1 MKEIEVRIES
11 ETRKEYQNEEKSQT
25 NNSPEKEK
33 QITKN
38 QDSIQAKT
46 HDIDSSQISVL
57 KLDENEEK
65 LAKNHASIDQIET
78 YDIIDN
84 DDIKD
89 QIENQK
95 EVNSSCDKNDIENKD
110 IPQDN
115 IKTEEQKSEV
125 IDQTKAQGEDDLSQ
139 FNKKDNN
146 LAKMTSEILDQPK
159 LDIKSVEK
167 KHGDVTFDEEGEP
180 NDKMKLQSE
189 NTQDQDSQDKDENK
203 CQDREGSENT
213 KELDSNT
220 YKIEESQT
228 KNLTASN
235 IDNSV
240 QNENLS
246 KENPHLELSTEHKL
260 LIDCDIQT
268 ESIAKVQGDVNSKT
282 ESQNCDTITCELI
295 VNNVISKICDEQY
308 DKEINILKSD
318 NKKDKTLIENRYKQ
332 KLDSVKASH
341 EVKVNQL
348 EEEKSSLI
356 KQNEEQKLAT
366 NLLEN
371 QKQDLETKSSKGIIK
386 QIYILF

>member
-1 MKEIEVRIES
+1 M
-11 ETRKEYQNEEKSQT
+11 
-25 NNSPEKEK
+25 
-33 QITKN
+33 
-38 QDSIQAKT
+38 
-46 HDIDSSQISVL
+46 L

-110 IPQDN
+110 ISQDN
-115 IKTEEQKSEV
+115 IKTEEKKSEV

-139 FNKKDNN
+139 FDKKDNN
-146 LAKMTSEILDQPK
+146 LAKMTSENELQKSEKLDQPK
-159 LDIKSVEK
+159 FDIKSVEE

-341 EVKVNQL
+341 EVKVNRL
-348 EEEKSSLI
+348 EEENSSLI

-371 QKQDLETKSSKGIIK
+371 EKQDLETKSSKGKIK
-386 QIYILF
+386 QIHNLF